1 MNRPRKQPV
10 LDPETAAA
18 FAYQERHM
26 QSNIVA
32 IDRDGFAKPAAPRD
46 LERAGCGEARWL
58 QHAPEVVCA
67 EERSVAEV
75 WTQPTSTSRML

>member
-32 IDRDGFAKPAAPRD
+32 IDRDGFANPAPPCD
-46 LERAGCGEARWL
+46 LERALDAVRRAQWNTHPKAYDPKKGRW
-58 QHAPEVVCA
+58 QQYG
-67 EERSVAEV
+67 RN
-75 WTQPTSTSRML
+75 